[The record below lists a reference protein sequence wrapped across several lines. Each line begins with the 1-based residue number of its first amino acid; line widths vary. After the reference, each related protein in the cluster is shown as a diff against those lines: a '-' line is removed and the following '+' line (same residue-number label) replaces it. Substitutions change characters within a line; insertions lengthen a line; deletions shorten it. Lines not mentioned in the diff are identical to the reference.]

1 MIDIVERKA
10 NASSSG
16 GTMVLKCKNFRT
28 LTFEILGFTEFTN
41 IATSIEWLSN
51 LNDARLLYPHFYNP
65 EFKIVEDGW
74 NSFCIE
80 TEFAN
85 LTNFSDEWR
94 ISNVNKNFEVSAQSL
109 ISLIMPYVIFLQIC
123 PSYPELVIVP
133 KSMSDEC
140 LISIS
145 QFRCLGRFPVLSYY
159 HKSKKVFVNLFY
171 EKCNFTI
178 FEMLNFLDSFA
189 PQWSANGWHKFETVQ
204 RR

>member
-74 NSFCIE
+74 NSFCVE

-109 ISLIMPYVIFLQIC
+109 INFFHHAIC
-123 PSYPELVIVP
+123 YFFADLPI
-133 KSMSDEC
+133 
-140 LISIS
+140 ISRIGDCT
-145 QFRCLGRFPVLSYY
+145 Q
-159 HKSKKVFVNLFY
+159 VN
-171 EKCNFTI
+171 E
-178 FEMLNFLDSFA
+178 
-189 PQWSANGWHKFETVQ
+189 
-204 RR
+204 R